1 MEYPVNGIG
10 SCGPIEA
17 TPINNRDGSRA
28 DRNLQTGAA
37 RSDTVKI
44 GITCYPTYGGSGIV
58 ATELGKELADRGHE
72 IHFISYA
79 LPMRLNTGCANIQ
92 FHEVEVTNYPLFD
105 HPPYALALATKMA
118 EVAEVYGLDLL
129 HCHYAIPHSVSAFL
143 AKSMLLPR
151 KLPVVT
157 TLHGTDITLVGSDRS
172 YLPIT
177 RFSIDQSD
185 GVTAVSNYL
194 KEATIHVIGA
204 RNDIEVIYNFVN
216 CDKYKPSENR
226 DLKDHFAPEGQKI
239 LIHVSNFRAVKR
251 PAEVVSIF
259 ARFQRHV
266 PAVLLMVGD
275 RPERSK
281 AEWTARHAGI
291 ERKVYFLGKQDNIE
305 ELIGLSD
312 LLLLPSETESFGLVA
327 LEAMACEVPVVA
339 SRVGGLPEVFTD
351 GVEGFL
357 VDPQDIGKMA
367 ERSIKILA
375 DPALRREMGKRA
387 REKAHARFCSNRIIP
402 LYENHYRRVIERTG
416 LP

>member
-1 MEYPVNGIG
+1 VNGACSLLNSG
-10 SCGPIEA
+10 E
-17 TPINNRDGSRA
+17 T
-28 DRNLQTGAA
+28 L
-37 RSDTVKI
+37 KI

-79 LPMRLNTGCANIQ
+79 LPMRLNAARANIQ

-105 HPPYALALATKMA
+105 HAPYTLALATKMA

-143 AKSMLLPR
+143 AKSMLKTRSLPI
-151 KLPVVT
+151 VT

-185 GVTAVSNYL
+185 GVTAVSQYL
-194 KEATIHVIGA
+194 REATISIIGA
-204 RNDIEVIYNFVN
+204 KKDIEVIYNFVN
-216 CDKYKPSENR
+216 CDKYKPSTNQDFR
-226 DLKDHFAPEGQKI
+226 NCFAAAREKI

-251 PAEVVSIF
+251 PVDVIDIFSRVLAEM
-259 ARFQRHV
+259 
-266 PAVLLMVGD
+266 PAILLMVGD
-275 RPERSK
+275 GPERSN
-281 AEWTARHAGI
+281 AEWFARHRDI
-291 ERKVYFLGKQDNIE
+291 ERKVRFLGKQDNIE
-305 ELIGLSD
+305 ELIGISD

-339 SRVGGLPEVFTD
+339 SRVGGLPEVITD

-357 VDPQDIGKMA
+357 VQPRDVAKMA
-367 ERSIKILA
+367 ECSLTILGN
-375 DPALRREMGKRA
+375 DRHRREMGKRA
-387 REKAHARFCSNRIIP
+387 REKACTNFRSEKIISS
-402 LYENHYRRVIERTG
+402 YEDYYRRVLEK
-416 LP
+416 

>member
-1 MEYPVNGIG
+1 M
-10 SCGPIEA
+10 
-17 TPINNRDGSRA
+17 
-28 DRNLQTGAA
+28 
-37 RSDTVKI
+37 KI

-79 LPMRLNTGCANIQ
+79 LPLRLNGASEKIQ
-92 FHEVEVTNYPLFD
+92 FHEVEVTTYPLFD

-118 EVAEVYGLDLL
+118 EIAETQGLDLL

-185 GVTAVSNYL
+185 GVTAVSHFL
-194 KEATIHVIGA
+194 KDATVQIIGA
-204 RNDIEVIYNFVN
+204 RNPIEVIYNFVN
-216 CDKYKPSENR
+216 CDKYKPSTN
-226 DLKDHFAPEGQKI
+226 DALKSHFAPEGEQI

-251 PAEVVSIF
+251 PTDVIDIF
-259 ARFQRHV
+259 ERVQREI

-275 RPERSK
+275 GPERSN
-281 AEWTARHAGI
+281 AEWRARNCGVD
-291 ERKVYFLGKQDNIE
+291 RKVHFMGKQDNIE
-305 ELIGLSD
+305 ELISISD
-312 LLLLPSETESFGLVA
+312 LLLLPSENESFGLVA

-339 SRVGGLPEVFTD
+339 SKVGGLPEVVSD
-351 GVEGFL
+351 GVDGFL
-357 VDPQDIGKMA
+357 VECRNVDAMA
-367 ERSIKILA
+367 QRALAILGE
-375 DPALRREMGKRA
+375 PSRRKEMGKKA
-387 REKAHARFCSNRIIP
+387 RDTARSRFCSTRIIP
-402 LYENHYRRVIERTG
+402 QYEDYYRQVLNRK
-416 LP
+416 